1 MIVGI
6 ENCWIICHNFTVNNS
21 IDSQVLVL
29 NRLWQPINLCSARRA
44 IGLLFLGHAQAVGMF
59 GEEQFSTHDF
69 ESWLRLEERPEDWP
83 VVNTVSSCF
92 CLPSIIVLAV
102 FDRLPRKEVKF
113 SRENIFKRDDYLCQ
127 YCHKKF
133 DSFKLNLDH
142 VIPRDK
148 GGATSWE
155 NVVTSCIRCNTK
167 KGNKLPKE
175 ASMFPL
181 KKPVAPRWR
190 PLIGY
195 RKECESHYHQSW
207 RLFLDPNPSAVELSS

>member
-1 MIVGI
+1 LILCI
-6 ENCWIICHNFTVNNS
+6 EWNWIIWHYFTVNHS
-21 IDSQVLVL
+21 IDRQVLVL

-44 IGLLFLGHAQAVGMF
+44 IGLLFLGHAQAVGTF

-92 CLPSIIVLAV
+92 CLPSIIVLAA

-113 SRENIFKRDDYLCQ
+113 SRENIFQRDGYLCQ
-127 YCHKKF
+127 YCRKKF
-133 DSFKLNLDH
+133 DTRELNLDH

-175 ASMFPL
+175 AGMFPL
-181 KKPVAPRWR
+181 KKPVAPKWR
-190 PLIGY
+190 PLVGF
-195 RKECESHYHQSW
+195 RKELESHYHQSW
-207 RLFLDPNPSAVELSS
+207 RLFLDPNSSAVELSS

>member
-1 MIVGI
+1 MILCI
-6 ENCWIICHNFTVNNS
+6 EWNWIIWHYFTVNHS
-21 IDSQVLVL
+21 IDRQVLVL

-44 IGLLFLGHAQAVGMF
+44 IGLLFLGHAQAVGTF

-92 CLPSIIVLAV
+92 CLPSIIVLAA

-113 SRENIFKRDDYLCQ
+113 SRENIFQRDGYLCQ
-127 YCHKKF
+127 YCRKKF
-133 DSFKLNLDH
+133 DTRELNLDH

-175 ASMFPL
+175 AGMFPL
-181 KKPVAPRWR
+181 KKPVAPKWR
-190 PLIGY
+190 PLVGF
-195 RKECESHYHQSW
+195 RKELESHYHQSW
-207 RLFLDPNPSAVELSS
+207 RLFLDPNSSAVELSS

>member
-1 MIVGI
+1 MILCI
-6 ENCWIICHNFTVNNS
+6 EWNWIIWHYFTVNHS
-21 IDSQVLVL
+21 IDRQVLVL

-44 IGLLFLGHAQAVGMF
+44 IGLLFLGHAQAVGTF
-59 GEEQFSTHDF
+59 DEEQFSTHDF

-92 CLPSIIVLAV
+92 CLPSIIVLAA

-113 SRENIFKRDDYLCQ
+113 SRENIFQRDGYLCQ
-127 YCHKKF
+127 YCRKKF
-133 DSFKLNLDH
+133 DTRELNLDH

-175 ASMFPL
+175 AGMFPL
-181 KKPVAPRWR
+181 KKPVAPKWR
-190 PLIGY
+190 PLVGF
-195 RKECESHYHQSW
+195 RKELESHYHQSW

>member
-1 MIVGI
+1 MIFI
-6 ENCWIICHNFTVNNS
+6 LTETV
-21 IDSQVLVL
+21 
-29 NRLWQPINLCSARRA
+29 
-44 IGLLFLGHAQAVGMF
+44 
-59 GEEQFSTHDF
+59 
-69 ESWLRLEERPEDWP
+69 
-83 VVNTVSSCF
+83 
-92 CLPSIIVLAV
+92 
-102 FDRLPRKEVKF
+102 K
-113 SRENIFKRDDYLCQ
+113 
-127 YCHKKF
+127 
-133 DSFKLNLDH
+133 
-142 VIPRDK
+142 IPRDK
-148 GGATSWE
+148 RGATSWE

>member
-1 MIVGI
+1 LIVGI
-6 ENCWIICHNFTVNNS
+6 ENCWIICHNFIVNNS